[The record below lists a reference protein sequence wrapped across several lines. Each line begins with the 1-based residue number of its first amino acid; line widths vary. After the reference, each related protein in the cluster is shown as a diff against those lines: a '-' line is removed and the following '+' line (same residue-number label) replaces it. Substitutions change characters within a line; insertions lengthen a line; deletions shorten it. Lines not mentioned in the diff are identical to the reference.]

1 MICIENA
8 TGRTCPRVRQ
18 FIGKN
23 RLFRKCC
30 PSIHRGFSVDFL
42 KLQPVECRDSGP
54 DEGQRAGTRR
64 DASGFFPAGRCGS
77 SEPGAGPQPVLRSRI
92 EIGRTAL
99 GGNRR
104 FAEYHRDNHYPLP
117 VPKEG
122 QCASFGFVLLDEL
135 HLFVGKPEAEDRCP
149 VAIGYTSHRLRDYLV
164 GGTGFEPVTPA
175 V

>member
-1 MICIENA
+1 MAI
-8 TGRTCPRVRQ
+8 
-18 FIGKN
+18 
-23 RLFRKCC
+23 
-30 PSIHRGFSVDFL
+30 
-42 KLQPVECRDSGP
+42 
-54 DEGQRAGTRR
+54 
-64 DASGFFPAGRCGS
+64 
-77 SEPGAGPQPVLRSRI
+77 PVLRSRI

-149 VAIGYTSHRLRDYLV
+149 VAIGYTSHRLGDYLV